1 RQPSRAS
8 HRDSKWAAHTSVNY
22 KLFGCPHTKAE
33 PFSTHL
39 SLRFEC
45 FYNKK
50 THAAANLSDMSIQCE
65 TKAPSAPAPLRAN
78 HNVPLFGA
86 GALSAIWPG
95 QGAAA
100 GGPARL
106 FASRTQPQLHSASAA
121 APSTPVAKVQPMKR
135 PAPAV
140 AVGSYLPLKRPA
152 PLANAED
159 EVDDDRPPAPKQ
171 LPRCRPASPAIATN
185 PLYRRRSRDI
195 PSGGLPDR
203 HQSVVANVAFPT
215 LTTTPIFQQ
224 TAAAAAVSAG
234 KIDAQTSPRQ
244 PAVPEAS
251 AATPGASASGMSLT
265 NWVRSARCRLARLRR
280 SFSASRVDAAAATKS
295 TSMLSGSDAP
305 TPKRLFASR
314 KRHASLQRLV
324 QRLAASPAGGPT
336 VTSAKKISSPRGS
349 GTASSVGTS
358 SPMAVSGRV
367 LKLMPDGSR
376 LVQLKRPRGGKFGFF
391 VLRQKGGV
399 YLSRFNDPATQ
410 RRYRSV
416 LGVGDEILEIEGMP
430 TTAMPLDDLYRFI
443 SDKRSLLIRVRS
455 CYSW

>member
-1 RQPSRAS
+1 
-8 HRDSKWAAHTSVNY
+8 
-22 KLFGCPHTKAE
+22 
-33 PFSTHL
+33 
-39 SLRFEC
+39 
-45 FYNKK
+45 
-50 THAAANLSDMSIQCE
+50 MSIQCE

-121 APSTPVAKVQPMKR
+121 APINAGAKVQPMKR

-376 LVQLKRPRGGKFGFF
+376 LVQLKRPRGGKFRLLCASAEGRRLPEPFQRPSHSAPLP
-391 VLRQKGGV
+391 VSAG
-399 YLSRFNDPATQ
+399 SRRRDPGDRGHADN
-410 RRYRSV
+410 RYA
-416 LGVGDEILEIEGMP
+416 LG
-430 TTAMPLDDLYRFI
+430 
-443 SDKRSLLIRVRS
+443 
-455 CYSW
+455 